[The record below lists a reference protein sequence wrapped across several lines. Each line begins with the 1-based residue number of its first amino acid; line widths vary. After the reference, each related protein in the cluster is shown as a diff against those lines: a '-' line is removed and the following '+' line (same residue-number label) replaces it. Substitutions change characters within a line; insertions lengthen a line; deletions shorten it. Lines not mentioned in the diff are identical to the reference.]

1 MNATILCLLIGV
13 MILCLLV
20 LVLIQHN
27 QKPPDYYMTL
37 YESQKWERIN
47 KRYDMAIWF
56 VWTFVLMSVGMLV
69 YLKIS

>member
-13 MILCLLV
+13 MVLCLLV
-20 LVLIQHN
+20 LMLIQN
-27 QKPPDYYMTL
+27 CQKPPEHYMTID
-37 YESQKWERIN
+37 ECRKWERIN